1 MFYATILESEL
12 KVTLVICPP
21 LPPSLVHSAGPVS
34 HQAGWAPVSLCPRL
48 WLKHCTFWRALK
60 SDQSF
65 FISAMVWPS
74 EHSKHP
80 PHAVTLFGFC
90 DAQNVSTKELF
101 FSCLYLPKN
110 NFDFF
115 LAFLSTFAMIVYMQ
129 LTRLECR
136 LWCRLKTHRL
146 KAWRLESSKLW
157 IRLGAR
163 GFEASAPNCRLEAC
177 GLDASKQ
184 GCRLVAGRLDWM
196 LGNQVCKY
204 QGYLSSV
211 LEYTKGNYIWKT
223 NIVLQHSFEVS
234 RWIVFAKMLWW
245 PYLKSMFEFLNVTK
259 KVRFIE
265 F

>member
-1 MFYATILESEL
+1 MSSAPLCLRHSFTQQDQFPIKQGEL
-12 KVTLVICPP
+12 RFPFAPDCGSNTALFGVHSSRTNPFLFRQWYDLLSIQSIRHMLLLFLAFVMPKTCPP
-21 LPPSLVHSAGPVS
+21 
-34 HQAGWAPVSLCPRL
+34 
-48 WLKHCTFWRALK
+48 KNF
-60 SDQSF
+60 
-65 FISAMVWPS
+65 
-74 EHSKHP
+74 
-80 PHAVTLFGFC
+80 
-90 DAQNVSTKELF
+90 F

-245 PYLKSMFEFLNVTK
+245 PYLKSMFEFLNE
-259 KVRFIE
+259 VRFIE